1 MSDALPEVA
10 DLGLV
15 RAKVPDDA
23 RCEAHASEHAT
34 FRCSLC
40 TTYRCEACLWGRRG
54 AREICT
60 RCAEG
65 GLPAPV
71 SWERRDELGL
81 VSGFFGTLREVCFS
95 PTRFY
100 RTPAL
105 ENDAV
110 GGFEHGL
117 LSFALGQIAVVAQA
131 VLALLIFGGTVA
143 VATRMPLVAAFM
155 GGYSCVLFAIL
166 PSMIVHVPVTG
177 IVSVGLASSAIHGTL
192 RALGVKTA
200 PFFAG
205 TVRGVSYAFA
215 TQICLVIPVVGPLVT
230 LVWML
235 VLEVIAV
242 REVHKTNIAFACIA
256 VLGYRAVFLMAAIGL
271 YVMFG
276 VATIAAG
283 AQ

>member
-1 MSDALPEVA
+1 MSDAPPEVP
-10 DLGLV
+10 DLGIV

-23 RCEAHASEHAT
+23 RCETHPSEHAT
-34 FRCSLC
+34 FRCTLC

-54 AREICT
+54 AREICA

-71 SWERRDELGL
+71 SWERRDEIGL
-81 VSGFFGTLREVCFS
+81 VGGFFGTLREVCFS

-105 ENDAV
+105 ENDAI

-117 LSFALGQIAVVAQA
+117 VSFALGQIAVVVQA

-143 VATRMPLVAAFM
+143 IASRMPLVAAFM

-177 IVSVGLASSAIHGTL
+177 IVSVGMASTAIHGTL
-192 RALGVKTA
+192 RALGVETA

-205 TVRGVSYAFA
+205 TVRAVSYAFA
-215 TQICLVIPVVGPLVT
+215 TQICMVIPVVGPLVT

-235 VLEVIAV
+235 VLEVIAM
-242 REVHKTNIAFACIA
+242 REVHKTHVAFACIA
-256 VLGYRAVFLMAAIGL
+256 VLGYRAFFLFAGL
-271 YVMFG
+271 ALYAFFG
-276 VATIAAG
+276 VAALAAG
-283 AQ
+283 TR